1 MTLKKFSPFLAL
13 GGVAFLLYMVHRVI
27 FYGLSINQDL
37 FHYSLE
43 ALYLFFFSLSA
54 VIFIVLLIVKERSFD
69 NVGMSFLLATSIK
82 MIFCYLILRPILQ
95 ISEGESPVER
105 INFFILFIVFLTIET
120 LFTIRLVN
128 EKD

>member
-1 MTLKKFSPFLAL
+1 MNLKKTRPFLTLL
-13 GGVAFLLYMVHRVI
+13 GLAFLLYVIHKMV
-27 FYGLSINQDL
+27 FYGFNINQET

-43 ALYLFFFSLSA
+43 TLYLFFVFLSA
-54 VIFIVLLIVKERSFD
+54 VIFKVLLTIKEKSFD

-82 MIFCYLILRPILQ
+82 MVFCFLILRPLLQ
-95 ISEGESPVER
+95 IPKPNNPTER

-128 EKD
+128 EKQ